1 VQKVLNMLQTTSAS
15 YLLMSSLDVAR
26 RDFALYGAEQLEKL
40 KPLFMT
46 AIQRIDAMT
55 HYEVLKE
62 SYMHKQFGQAYDWT
76 KLVVRVN
83 DLGLTGFEV
92 YSLLKKEYGIQAE
105 LAEGYVVMFVITYAD
120 TAESLNRLVYALQ
133 DLEMRYAKT
142 QSLQLEMVVNDEINP
157 IIMTPQQANY
167 AAQEIIPIEQSIG
180 RTSAETIMIYPPG
193 IPLIIPGE
201 KITQKVVTLYNYY
214 NRKIGNI
221 LSENEFPEK
230 ITVVKDEDQ

>member
-1 VQKVLNMLQTTSAS
+1 
-15 YLLMSSLDVAR
+15 
-26 RDFALYGAEQLEKL
+26 
-40 KPLFMT
+40 
-46 AIQRIDAMT
+46 
-55 HYEVLKE
+55 
-62 SYMHKQFGQAYDWT
+62 
-76 KLVVRVN
+76 
-83 DLGLTGFEV
+83 
-92 YSLLKKEYGIQAE
+92 
-105 LAEGYVVMFVITYAD
+105 MFVITYAD

>member
-1 VQKVLNMLQTTSAS
+1 
-15 YLLMSSLDVAR
+15 
-26 RDFALYGAEQLEKL
+26 
-40 KPLFMT
+40 
-46 AIQRIDAMT
+46 
-55 HYEVLKE
+55 
-62 SYMHKQFGQAYDWT
+62 MHKQFGQAYDWT